1 MHRIG
6 RRVMNKLK
14 LILITSIGLLLV
26 ILVYFRLYS
35 YSDFCITPRKEAE
48 SFLGREYSEKPIF
61 QKMESEYCPNVDAF
75 IWTITY
81 SLNGIDF
88 EATVWTITKNESSI
102 FNRWDYCWVRDN
114 YVQKCLEKEYGLS
127 LRNYM
132 GKYDIE
138 PSFNLNVSEYDTFSI
153 YSDNL
158 KVITEIMYDVID
170 KCKFLD
176 IELSDTNFVFGIY
189 SEDGQIKAH
198 IYYDDLR
205 TIFENWDSTTVED
218 LEKFISEEIEH
229 F

>member
-1 MHRIG
+1 MKKVKI
-6 RRVMNKLK
+6 V
-14 LILITSIGLLLV
+14 LV
-26 ILVYFRLYS
+26 AIFGIIIAFVYIRSYS
-35 YSDFCITPRKEAE
+35 YSNYCVTPIKEADW
-48 SFLGREYSEKPIF
+48 FLSNEYTEKPEFIN
-61 QKMESEYCPNVDAF
+61 MESSLNEDGKAYV
-75 IWTITY
+75 WTIHY
-81 SLNGIDF
+81 ILNGIEFD
-88 EATVWTITKNESSI
+88 TYVWTIKGEATSL

-189 SEDGQIKAH
+189 SEDGQKKAH